1 MSSITPPPSGAAL
14 ATPARSATAKEWG
27 AVLALSLGAFALVA
41 SEFMP
46 VSLLTPIAADLRVTE
61 GQAGQAIAVS
71 GAFALATSLLVSP
84 LAGQLDR
91 KWLLLGLTAAMIV
104 SGTLA
109 ALAPSFLVFMV
120 GRALIGVAIGGFW
133 AMSAATAM
141 RLVPSHQVPRAL
153 AIVNGG
159 NALATVI
166 AAPMGS
172 YFGAIMGWRGA
183 FFSLVPVAIVA
194 LLWKVVALPP
204 MKATAGRGSWNV
216 FALLKRPPVAWGMVG
231 VSLFF
236 MGQFS
241 LFTYLRPFVETAL
254 HVSPST
260 LSLLLLLMGVTGM
273 AGTLLIEPFVNKAM
287 FRTLVLLP
295 ALMAV
300 VAVCMIAFGK
310 TLPVVAVLFALW
322 GLLGTSAPVA
332 WWSWLARTL
341 PDDGEAGGGLMVAV
355 VQMAIATGATVGGL
369 LLDSHGYRATFSLSA
384 VLLLGSVVTSYIA
397 ARSAQRH
404 HLPVYP

>member
-260 LSLLLLLMGVTGM
+260 LSLLLLLMGATGM

>member
-1 MSSITPPPSGAAL
+1 M
-14 ATPARSATAKEWG
+14 
-27 AVLALSLGAFALVA
+27 
-41 SEFMP
+41 
-46 VSLLTPIAADLRVTE
+46 
-61 GQAGQAIAVS
+61 
-71 GAFALATSLLVSP
+71 
-84 LAGQLDR
+84 
-91 KWLLLGLTAAMIV
+91 
-104 SGTLA
+104 
-109 ALAPSFLVFMV
+109 
-120 GRALIGVAIGGFW
+120 
-133 AMSAATAM
+133 
-141 RLVPSHQVPRAL
+141 
-153 AIVNGG
+153 
-159 NALATVI
+159 
-166 AAPMGS
+166 
-172 YFGAIMGWRGA
+172 
-183 FFSLVPVAIVA
+183 
-194 LLWKVVALPP
+194 
-204 MKATAGRGSWNV
+204 
-216 FALLKRPPVAWGMVG
+216 
-231 VSLFF
+231 SLFF

-260 LSLLLLLMGVTGM
+260 LSLLLLLMGATGM

>member
-1 MSSITPPPSGAAL
+1 MSSITPPPCVAGM
-14 ATPARSATAKEWG
+14 ATPVRSATAKEWG

-46 VSLLTPIAADLRVTE
+46 VSLLTPIATDLRVTE

-71 GAFALATSLLVSP
+71 GAFALVTSLLVSP

-91 KWLLLGLTAAMIV
+91 KWLLLGLTMAMIA

-109 ALAPSFLVFMV
+109 AMAPSFPVFML

-153 AIVNGG
+153 AILNGG

-183 FFSLVPVAIVA
+183 FFSLVPVAVVA
-194 LLWKVVALPP
+194 LLWKAAALPP

-216 FALLKRPPVAWGMVG
+216 FALLRRPPVAWGMVG

-260 LSLLLLLMGVTGM
+260 LSLLLLLMGASGL
-273 AGTLLIEPFVNKAM
+273 AGTLLIEPFVHRAM

-300 VAVCMIAFGK
+300 VAVCMIAVGT

-332 WWSWLARTL
+332 WWSWLARSL

-384 VLLLGSVVTSYIA
+384 VLLLGSVFTSYIA
-397 ARSAQRH
+397 GRSARH
-404 HLPVYP
+404 HRLPTYF